1 MLLGTLGASSLWNLL
16 TGKKKNRARKGIN
29 KAREEVLRASY
40 DRPSSSA
47 LHSLSSK
54 MDF

>member
-1 MLLGTLGASSLWNLL
+1 MFLGTLGESSFRNLL

-29 KAREEVLRASY
+29 KAREEFLRASY

-47 LHSLSSK
+47 LHSCSSK
-54 MDF
+54 MGF